1 MRTIDWRR
9 LFSSSTAVA
18 GGVLVAVVVMIA
30 LLARF
35 VSPYPPIQMSLHQT
49 FAPPQASHLL
59 GTDEFGRDVLSRV
72 FDGARASL
80 LISLAAVVGAMTVGG
95 TLALVVGYIGGVLDV
110 VFTRVVDILLAIPA
124 LLIALGVVALAGPS
138 GTSVA
143 VALAVAYVPTVARVV
158 RSAVVAARV
167 QPYVEAS
174 VGMGAST
181 ATVLLGDI
189 LPNILPV
196 LLVQSM
202 VTVAWAILD
211 EVADAL
217 NGEFDADFVGRS
229 ESELDFS
236 IPVDRTL
243 QSEAIKCH
251 VSQSGS
257 NPVLRRRLELT
268 GDVEYLRWLTPAST
282 S

>member
-1 MRTIDWRR
+1 MT
-9 LFSSSTAVA
+9 
-18 GGVLVAVVVMIA
+18 GGILVAVVVVIA

-35 VSPYPPIQMSLHQT
+35 VSPYPPIQMSLLHT

-80 LISLAAVVGAMTVGG
+80 LISLAAVLGAMAGGG
-95 TLALVVGYIGGVLDV
+95 TLALVVGYVGGALDV

-143 VALAVAYVPTVARVV
+143 VALAVAYAPTVARVV

-174 VGMGAST
+174 VGMGART
-181 ATVLLGDI
+181 AIVLLGDI

-211 EVADAL
+211 EASLGFLGLGVQPPNASWGSLLIEGREYMFLAPWLPLGAGVAVLITVIGFNLLGDGL
-217 NGEFDADFVGRS
+217 RDV
-229 ESELDFS
+229 LD
-236 IPVDRTL
+236 PR
-243 QSEAIKCH
+243 A
-251 VSQSGS
+251 
-257 NPVLRRRLELT
+257 
-268 GDVEYLRWLTPAST
+268 T
-282 S
+282 SHEN